1 MAANKVI
8 VQFRTDATGNLDRLY
23 QVEETLFQAFSQC
36 NDGIVDGHDI
46 GQGKFNIFINVRN
59 SWSPVLERVH
69 AFLKLRGVLEEA
81 VVVKFHSKSERYQVV
96 HPSGHPGGFAL

>member
-1 MAANKVI
+1 MATNKVI
-8 VQFRTDATGNLDRLY
+8 VQFRADAPGNLDHLY

-36 NDGIVDGHDI
+36 TDGIVDGHDI
-46 GQGKFNIFINVRN
+46 AQGKFNIFINVRS
-59 SWSPVLERVH
+59 SWSPVLERVL

-96 HPSGHPGGFAL
+96 HPSSHPGGFVL